1 MKSYSE
7 FMEYIKENVTD
18 YLPERF
24 EEAEISIQQVVKNN
38 DVVLDGLSIRNP
50 DSNLSPNIYLNPLYE
65 QYQKGRNLD
74 ELVSSIAD
82 TYIEN
87 MEPIENRTFQVQIED
102 IKNYEVVKEEI
113 FPRLVNLEK
122 NTTRLQNVPYMQ
134 REDLAITYHV
144 KVSGNRDSIG
154 SLMITNELMEVY
166 GVTKE
171 KLHTQA
177 MENMERLSPSVCE
190 PLENVMVEVSASQLS
205 EQEGISFE
213 EAKEHVREMLP
224 PGGTEIYCLSNES
237 KLNGAVS
244 IISEKVQEMVAEQVG
259 GDYYVLPSSVHELM
273 IVPKSLGMNLE
284 ELEEMVSN
292 INAMCVREDEVLS
305 NHVYQYDA
313 KEHKFSRCVPERNLK
328 KNLEMDLEPMVDKQ
342 EEKNTLQSELQ
353 EQSHEPMKHSGRI
366 H

>member
-38 DVVLDGLSIRNP
+38 DVVLDGLNIRNP

-177 MENMERLSPSVCE
+177 MENMERLSPTVCE

-244 IISEKVQEMVAEQVG
+244 IISENVQKMVAEQVG

-273 IVPKSLGMNLE
+273 IVPKSLGMNLG
-284 ELEEMVSN
+284 ELEEMVSSV
-292 INAMCVREDEVLS
+292 NATCVRDDEVLS

-328 KNLEMDLEPMVDKQ
+328 KNLELDLEPAVDVQ
-342 EEKNTLQSELQ
+342 EEKNTLQSELP

>member
-24 EEAEISIQQVVKNN
+24 ESAEIAIRQVVKNN
-38 DVVLDGLSIRNP
+38 DVVLDGLLISSP
-50 DSNLSPNIYLNPLYE
+50 DSHISPTIYLNPLYE
-65 QYQKGRNLD
+65 QYKEEKDLD
-74 ELVSSIAD
+74 GIVSNIAD

-87 MEPIENRTFQVQIED
+87 IEPVVNRGFQEKLEEIG
-102 IKNYEVVKEEI
+102 NYETVKDYI
-113 FPRLVNLEK
+113 FPKLVNLEK
-122 NTTRLQNVPYMQ
+122 NSIRLQDAPYTQ
-134 REDLAITYHV
+134 REDLAVTYNI
-144 KVSGNRDSIG
+144 KVTGDSHSMG
-154 SLMITNELMEVY
+154 SIMITNYLMEKY
-166 GVTKE
+166 GVTPE
-171 KLHTQA
+171 ELHMLA

-224 PGGTEIYCLSNES
+224 PGETEIYCLSNES

-244 IISEKVQEMVAEQVG
+244 IISENVQKMVAEQVG

-273 IVPKSLGMNLE
+273 IVPKSLGMNLG
-284 ELEEMVSN
+284 ELEEMVSSV
-292 INAMCVREDEVLS
+292 NAACVRDDEVLS

-328 KNLEMDLEPMVDKQ
+328 KNLELDLESAVDVQ
-342 EEKNTLQSELQ
+342 EEKNTLQSELP